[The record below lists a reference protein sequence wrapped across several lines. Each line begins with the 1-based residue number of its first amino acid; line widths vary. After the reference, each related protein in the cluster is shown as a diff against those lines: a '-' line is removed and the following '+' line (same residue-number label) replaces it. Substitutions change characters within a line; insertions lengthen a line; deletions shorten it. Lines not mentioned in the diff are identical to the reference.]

1 MKSKKRILVV
11 EDENSL
17 RQVIEF
23 QLSEA
28 GYEVAMAD
36 DGARGYESFTGR
48 LPDLVITDLAMPEM
62 DGLELTRRVKAI
74 SPETP
79 VIVITAFGEVQTA
92 VAAMKLGAEDYL
104 TKPLDWDELQIIIER
119 ALKVKELAREN
130 RELRAF
136 IGEQFKPENILGTSK
151 RMREL
156 YGVVERVSRT
166 DVSVLL
172 LGESG
177 TGKELVAKS
186 IHQNGAR
193 RDRPFVTIDCGAI
206 PEPLLE
212 SELFGHRKGAF
223 TGAIA
228 DKRGLFEEAQ
238 GGTVFLDEIGE
249 MPLNLQV
256 KLLRVLQEGQFMR
269 LGDNTPRQVDM
280 RVIAATNR
288 DLARMVEDG
297 TFREDLYFR
306 INIVPI
312 KLPPLLERRED
323 IPLLVNHFLEEASRR
338 YGQSQ
343 PRLSK
348 DVYSY
353 FHQYPWPGNIR
364 ELKNTIER
372 LLVLSDDEEITADD
386 LPDEIKHVR
395 AVAGSLSFSLP
406 EDGIDLEEVEK
417 EIIRQALEKNGH
429 NQSRTAKY
437 LNITRN
443 TLIYRMQ
450 KFNLLKQE

>member
-11 EDENSL
+11 EDEKSL
-17 RQVIEF
+17 RQVVEF

-28 GYEVAMAD
+28 GYEVATAE
-36 DGARGYESFTGR
+36 DGVPGYELFTES
-48 LPDLVITDLAMPEM
+48 LPDLIITDLAMPEM

-79 VIVITAFGEVQTA
+79 VIVITAFGDVQTA

-104 TKPLDWDELQIIIER
+104 TKPLDWDELGIIIER
-119 ALKVKELAREN
+119 ALRVKELAREN
-130 RELRAF
+130 RELRAL
-136 IGEQFKPENILGTSK
+136 IGEQFKPENIIGTSK
-151 RMREL
+151 RMRQL

-193 RDRPFVTIDCGAI
+193 RNKPFVTIDCGAI
-206 PEPLLE
+206 PEHLLE
-212 SELFGHRKGAF
+212 SELFGFRKGAF

-228 DKRGLFEEAQ
+228 DRRGLFEEAH

-256 KLLRVLQEGQFMR
+256 KLLRVLQEGQIMR
-269 LGDNTPRQVDM
+269 LGENTPRNVDV
-280 RVIAATNR
+280 RVISATNR
-288 DLARMVEDG
+288 DVVRMVEDG

-312 KLPPLLERRED
+312 KLPPLRERRED
-323 IPLLVNHFLEEASRR
+323 IPLLVGHFLEDAARR
-338 YGQSQ
+338 YGQPQ

-348 DVYSY
+348 DVYRY
-353 FHQYPWPGNIR
+353 FHLYPWPGNIR

-372 LLVLSDDEEITADD
+372 LLVLSSDEEITADD
-386 LPDEIKHVR
+386 LPDEIKHIR
-395 AVAGSLSFSLP
+395 AGAGSLSFSLP
-406 EDGIDLEEVEK
+406 EDGVDLEEVEK
-417 EIIRQALEKNGH
+417 EIIRQALEKNGY
-429 NQSRTAKY
+429 NQTRTAKY
-437 LNITRN
+437 LNVTRN

-450 KFNLLKQE
+450 KFNLLQQE

>member
-1 MKSKKRILVV
+1 MMSKKKILVV
-11 EDENSL
+11 EDEHSL

-28 GYEVAMAD
+28 GYEVATAE
-36 DGARGYESFTGR
+36 DGARGYET
-48 LPDLVITDLAMPEM
+48 LTENLLDLVITDLAMPEM

-92 VAAMKLGAEDYL
+92 VAAMKFGAEDYL
-104 TKPLDWDELQIIIER
+104 TKPLDWDELRMIIER
-119 ALKVKELAREN
+119 ALKVKDLAREN

-136 IGEQFKPENILGTSK
+136 IGEQFKPENIIGTSK

-177 TGKELVAKS
+177 TGKELVAKC

-193 RDRPFVTIDCGAI
+193 RAQPFVTIDCGAI
-206 PEPLLE
+206 PEQLLE
-212 SELFGHRKGAF
+212 SELFGHHKGAF

-228 DKRGLFEEAQ
+228 DKRGMFEEAH

-269 LGDNTPRQVDM
+269 LGENTPRRVDL

-297 TFREDLYFR
+297 AFREDLYFR
-306 INIVPI
+306 INIVPV
-312 KLPPLLERRED
+312 KLPPLRERRED
-323 IPLLVNHFLEEASRR
+323 VPLLVAHFIEDAARR
-338 YGQSQ
+338 YSQPQ

-348 DVYSY
+348 DVYRY

-372 LLVLSDDEEITADD
+372 LLVLSNDEEITTDD
-386 LPDEIKHVR
+386 LPDEIKNVR
-395 AVAGSLSFSLP
+395 AGAGSLSLNLP
-406 EDGIDLEEVEK
+406 EGGIDLEEVEK

-450 KFNLLKQE
+450 KFNLG

>member
-1 MKSKKRILVV
+1 MSDKKKILLV
-11 EDENSL
+11 EDESSL

-23 QLSEA
+23 QLCEA
-28 GYEVAMAD
+28 GYETVAAE
-36 DGARGYESFTGR
+36 DGARGYESFAEAQ
-48 LPDLVITDLAMPEM
+48 PDLVITDLAMPEM

-74 SPETP
+74 SPDTP
-79 VIVITAFGEVQTA
+79 VIVITAFGEIQTA
-92 VAAMKLGAEDYL
+92 VAAMKHGAEDYL
-104 TKPLDWDELQIIIER
+104 TKPLDWDELRITIER
-119 ALKVKELAREN
+119 ALKVKALAREN

-136 IGEQFKPENILGTSK
+136 IGERFKPENIIGTSK

-156 YGVVERVSRT
+156 YGIVERVSRS

-177 TGKELVAKS
+177 TGKELIAKC
-186 IHQNGAR
+186 IHQNSSR
-193 RDRPFVTIDCGAI
+193 RDKPFVTIDCGAI
-206 PEPLLE
+206 PEHLLE

-228 DKRGLFEEAQ
+228 DRRGLFEEAH
-238 GGTVFLDEIGE
+238 GGTVLLDEIGE

-256 KLLRVLQEGQFMR
+256 KLLRVLQEGHFMR
-269 LGDNTPRQVDM
+269 LGENTVRRVDL

-288 DLARMVEDG
+288 DLTKMVEDG

-312 KLPPLLERRED
+312 KLPPLRERRED
-323 IPLLVNHFLEEASRR
+323 IPLLVNSFLDDASQRH
-338 YGQSQ
+338 GQ
-343 PRLSK
+343 PEVHLSK
-348 DVYSY
+348 DVYRY
-353 FHQYPWPGNIR
+353 FHQYPWPGNVR

-372 LLVLSDDEEITADD
+372 LIVLSSGGEITADD
-386 LPDEIKHVR
+386 LPDEIKNVR
-395 AVAGSLSFSLP
+395 ASAGSLSLNLP

-417 EIIRQALEKNGH
+417 EIIRQALEKNGG

-450 KFNLLKQE
+450 KFGL